1 MRRDDR
7 SGAEQGAR
15 RRRDGGQQ
23 IRVTVPLAGPQ
34 DIAIAAHQ
42 PRTDADD
49 GSVSMRVGRVL
60 MVFYDRPAVDAM
72 VGAWGDHTR
81 HAEMLPG
88 ESERSTPRA
97 SAHTASEPAILV
109 EATGPALVSGQLI
122 RPPGHTIWLQ
132 LQVGGVLFSVR
143 DTAAFGTT
151 AAALREVV
159 DLARIVLPSG
169 EPAAAPSSAAATA
182 AAAALTGPP
191 TGTAPKPREAARTAV
206 PAPMTSVQR
215 RPAAAPIVT
224 SGR

>member
-1 MRRDDR
+1 MRRDGR
-7 SGAEQGAR
+7 NGARVGAR

-34 DIAIAAHQ
+34 DIPVAAHQ
-42 PRTDADD
+42 PRTDAGG

-72 VGAWGDHTR
+72 IRAWGDHTR
-81 HAEMLPG
+81 HAQLLPG

-109 EATGPALVSGQLI
+109 EATGPAPVSGQLI

-151 AAALREVV
+151 TAALGEVA
-159 DLARIVLPSG
+159 DLARIVLPTG
-169 EPAAAPSSAAATA
+169 DPVATPSSAVATA
-182 AAAALTGPP
+182 AAALAGPRS
-191 TGTAPKPREAARTAV
+191 GTAPKPQEGARAAAS
-206 PAPMTSVQR
+206 APLRPVQR
-215 RPAAAPIVT
+215 RSAAAPIVA